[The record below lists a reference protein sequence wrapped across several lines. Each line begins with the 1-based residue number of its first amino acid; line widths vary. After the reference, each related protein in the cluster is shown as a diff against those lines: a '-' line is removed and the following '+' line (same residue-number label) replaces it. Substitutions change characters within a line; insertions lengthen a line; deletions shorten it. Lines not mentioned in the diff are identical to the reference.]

1 MGERHPKSGD
11 GGTVRGRQDGPN
23 DPTGRGAYDAGTG
36 LWEWYDRGEDEETGD
51 PVTWEQILDQWPVIV
66 ADFADVYGIRL
77 HREQPPWC
85 EFRDLIQG
93 LLAGESRLWRALKPP
108 EEDTK
113 THGG

>member
-1 MGERHPKSGD
+1 
-11 GGTVRGRQDGPN
+11 
-23 DPTGRGAYDAGTG
+23 
-36 LWEWYDRGEDEETGD
+36 
-51 PVTWEQILDQWPVIV
+51 V